1 VVFVS
6 HDRYFLEGLA
16 SRVLEVGG
24 GKLRDHPGGYESYVW
39 RKQQEEERAAAIARA
54 EDGRGRGE
62 AAGNRG
68 ATPAHAAGTPGAG
81 APDAGLPRAGTGASS
96 LRRSRVTTRR
106 VRELELRIAVLE
118 ERKGRL
124 EALLARDDFYRDAE
138 KSAFYLDEYRAL
150 GADLE
155 NAMEEWAAA
164 AAVLDET
171 RGES

>member
-1 VVFVS
+1 
-6 HDRYFLEGLA
+6 
-16 SRVLEVGG
+16 
-24 GKLRDHPGGYESYVW
+24 
-39 RKQQEEERAAAIARA
+39 
-54 EDGRGRGE
+54 
-62 AAGNRG
+62 
-68 ATPAHAAGTPGAG
+68 
-81 APDAGLPRAGTGASS
+81 
-96 LRRSRVTTRR
+96 
-106 VRELELRIAVLE
+106 VRELEQRIAILE

-155 NAMEEWAAA
+155 DAMEEWAAA